1 MAAIRLC
8 RPARSIAA
16 SGRSYTTNNKLLG
29 ETKMKIPLFA
39 ITLTTLT
46 FAISAQAHDPSQ
58 HKDKAEKPQ
67 CAALKDMDM
76 EKMDKQDP
84 VTQALIKKCM
94 KQLHPE
100 EKPETEK

>member
-1 MAAIRLC
+1 
-8 RPARSIAA
+8 
-16 SGRSYTTNNKLLG
+16 
-29 ETKMKIPLFA
+29 MKIFTPTLFTV
-39 ITLTTLT
+39 TLLLTPATL
-46 FAISAQAHDPSQ
+46 AHDPSQ

-67 CAALKDMDM
+67 CAALEDMDM